1 MFQDWPANGSLLY
14 QFRMLPALLFSCNC
28 INFMLDLTPES
39 AQLHATL
46 VPFIV
51 QYCAVENVKRTLRTS
66 TRRLHLDYQLQG
78 PPKAS
83 NDLPEL
89 RGACSQATPGSAC
102 GHVVK
107 TMPAMPMENDSLS
120 LSPSLSL
127 SLVLGCPMQVCEKY
141 VCNVTVTVTVLPRCC
156 RVNSHSL

>member
-1 MFQDWPANGSLLY
+1 MFQDFRPANGSLLY

-46 VPFIV
+46 VPFIA

-107 TMPAMPMENDSLS
+107 TMPAMPMENN
-120 LSPSLSL
+120 SLSL
-127 SLVLGCPMQVCEKY
+127 SLWSLDAPC
-141 VCNVTVTVTVLPRCC
+141 RC
-156 RVNSHSL
+156 VKNIFAM

>member
-1 MFQDWPANGSLLY
+1 
-14 QFRMLPALLFSCNC
+14 
-28 INFMLDLTPES
+28 MLDLTPES

-120 LSPSLSL
+120 LSLWSLDAP
-127 SLVLGCPMQVCEKY
+127 C
-141 VCNVTVTVTVLPRCC
+141 RC
-156 RVNSHSL
+156 VKNMFAM

>member
-1 MFQDWPANGSLLY
+1 
-14 QFRMLPALLFSCNC
+14 
-28 INFMLDLTPES
+28 MLDLTPES

-51 QYCAVENVKRTLRTS
+51 QYCTVENVERTPRTS

-102 GHVVK
+102 GHVVNVINIF
-107 TMPAMPMENDSLS
+107 AM
-120 LSPSLSL
+120 
-127 SLVLGCPMQVCEKY
+127 
-141 VCNVTVTVTVLPRCC
+141 
-156 RVNSHSL
+156 